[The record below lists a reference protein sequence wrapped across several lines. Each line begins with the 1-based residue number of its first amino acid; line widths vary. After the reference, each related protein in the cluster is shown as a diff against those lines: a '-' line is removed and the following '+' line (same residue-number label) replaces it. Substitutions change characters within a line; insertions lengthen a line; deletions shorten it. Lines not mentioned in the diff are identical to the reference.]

1 MSKQT
6 LVQRVS
12 KLERRVSRLEPRM
25 VPDLSD
31 ILHVFPG
38 GISRLA
44 IVCGYH
50 RESLYQFATATRT
63 TKFPLK
69 RALAVVKAFARR
81 RAFGH
86 KVTVDL
92 LRQAWHVVRETREDR
107 A

>member
-1 MSKQT
+1 MSKPT
-6 LVQRVS
+6 LGHRVS
-12 KLERRVSRLEPRM
+12 NLERRVTRLEPQM

-44 IVCGYH
+44 IVSGYH

-69 RALAVVKAFARR
+69 RALAVVKAFGRR
-81 RAFGH
+81 KAFGH

-92 LRQAWHVVRETREDR
+92 LRQAWHVAKETREAR